1 MTIKHRQQQNLA
13 WLLMGMIGTASV
25 LLSVLAF
32 AQAPPPDDDQQM
44 EPPPPTN
51 DPTPT
56 AGMSGGAPKIGATP
70 KALQVTVNLT
80 ASPLTGTCPY
90 TTNLSW
96 TAANASACTKTG
108 AWSGNAGASGS
119 EQVQVNA
126 SSVTFT
132 LTCSSN
138 TDTRNLTWINP
149 TQNTDGSAVSL
160 SGNKVYHAA
169 SAANIETANPAI
181 TLVPAKTA
189 YLLAGLPAG
198 PRVVG
203 VKATGPTGID
213 SAMSPLASTT
223 IVLPTGADTVQAG
236 CTVPPE
242 PKPPTG
248 VTIASTVWDV
258 RRSMGT
264 SAIAVGRD
272 VGVIELGAACIG
284 DAPLITQMLSD
295 GSEAQYWDVGNR
307 NRPEITIYRKPRSTM
322 LLGQCEVR
330 PEWLAYRQ
338 WLATQG

>member
-1 MTIKHRQQQNLA
+1 MKKLLIAMMLA
-13 WLLMGMIGTASV
+13 LSMGV
-25 LLSVLAF
+25 V
-32 AQAPPPDDDQQM
+32 AQEPPSDNDDDEMEAPPPS
-44 EPPPPTN
+44 N

-56 AGMSGGAPKIGATP
+56 HASASAPKIGATP
-70 KALQVTVNLT
+70 TALQVTVNLT
-80 ASPLTGTCPY
+80 ASPITGTCPY
-90 TTNLSW
+90 NTNLSW
-96 TAANASACTKTG
+96 TASNASVCTKTG

-119 EQVQVNA
+119 ESINVNA
-126 SSVTFT
+126 ASMTFT

-138 TDTRNLTWINP
+138 TDTRNLTWTNP
-149 TQNTDGSAVSL
+149 TQNTDGTAVSL

-169 SAANIETANPAI
+169 SAANIESANPPI
-181 TLVPAKTA
+181 VLTPAKTA

-203 VKATGPTGID
+203 VKATGSTGID
-213 SAMSPLASTT
+213 SAMSPLASAT

-264 SAIAVGRD
+264 SPIAVGRD
-272 VGVIELGAACIG
+272 GGVSQIGAACIG
-284 DAPLITQMLSD
+284 DEPMLMQ
-295 GSEAQYWDVGNR
+295 GETEYWDVGSR
-307 NRPEITIYRKPRSTM
+307 NRPEIKIYRKPRSTM
-322 LLGQCEVR
+322 LLGQCQVR
-330 PEWLAYRQ
+330 QEWVDYRN